1 MVYYDRRILHGERKG
16 GSDMSTASDR
26 VSQPVEHTA
35 GQSVQIL
42 LSTYNGEAYL
52 REQLD
57 SYLALEPALSVR
69 VLIRDDG
76 STDRTPQI
84 LEEYRQRYG
93 FTVILGDNVGL
104 NRSMYALVAARDP
117 SCDYYAFSDQD
128 DVWLPDKL
136 TRAVSALRAEDGPCL
151 YAGSSQI
158 TDAALRVQGYTRVP
172 VRPPSFYNAMVE
184 NVCIGHTLV
193 VNRALM
199 SLYAAGFSP
208 DIFVFDWWMYLLAS
222 SHGRVICE
230 DSRSTLYRQHG
241 DNAIGYRTDRIGVLR
256 TRIRRVLTGKSYYA
270 ARQLRAFCQ
279 VYAATLP
286 LPLAQ
291 EAARFFSSQR
301 HFLSRLCYVCHT
313 PAYRQTCMEGLIFRL
328 MYLFGRYTVPKGDS

>member
-1 MVYYDRRILHGERKG
+1 
-16 GSDMSTASDR
+16 MSTVADR
-26 VSQPVEHTA
+26 EGSPVENTA

-57 SYLALEPALSVR
+57 SYLALDPLLSLR

-76 STDRTPQI
+76 STDGTRQI

-136 TRAVSALRAEDGPCL
+136 TRAATALRGAEEPCL

-158 TDAALRVQGYTRVP
+158 TDATLRVQGCTRVP
-172 VRPPSFYNAMVE
+172 TRPPSFYNAMVE

-199 SLYAAGFSP
+199 DLYATGFSP

-241 DNAIGYRTDRIGVLR
+241 DNAIGYRTDRLGVLR
-256 TRIRRVLTGKSYYA
+256 TRIRRALTGKSYYA
-270 ARQLRAFCQ
+270 ARQLRAFCR

-286 LPLAQ
+286 LPMTQ
-291 EAARFFSSQR
+291 EADRFFAAQR
-301 HFLSRLCYVCHT
+301 HFFARLCYACRT
-313 PAYRQTCMEGLIFRL
+313 RAYRQTRIEGLIFRL
-328 MYLFGRYTVPKGDS
+328 MYLFGRYTIPKGDSVKT